1 MVADTLQIVKIKFR
15 NIRITLNRINP
26 GNRISDYKYNEYT
39 DSNKTEIKDITL
51 YTFVFISMSGRY
63 ILITTLFLITS

>member
-51 YTFVFISMSGRY
+51 YAFVFYFQCQDDI
-63 ILITTLFLITS
+63 

>member
-51 YTFVFISMSGRY
+51 YAFVFIFNVRTINKIYEY
-63 ILITTLFLITS
+63 IIVI